1 VGRCPHGS
9 RDRRGP
15 GRREDNLPVGEHR
28 RRVDRVR
35 YPRRPGDD
43 FVGFGLAILFLR
55 IVDTKAQMPIS
66 YLGAAWNVLSTLIP
80 ALVGE
85 NVTTL
90 LLWPALG
97 AIGCAFAFEAIL
109 KFDIEAESSRKAAM
123 PTRTHCTESVRELQR
138 RHPAAW
144 SQASRI
150 RIRPLSFAV
159 RGTDVD
165 EAGRC
170 GWCR

>member
-1 VGRCPHGS
+1 
-9 RDRRGP
+9 
-15 GRREDNLPVGEHR
+15 
-28 RRVDRVR
+28 
-35 YPRRPGDD
+35 
-43 FVGFGLAILFLR
+43 
-55 IVDTKAQMPIS
+55 
-66 YLGAAWNVLSTLIP
+66 VLSTLIP
-80 ALVGE
+80 AVWRERHHASALAG
-85 NVTTL
+85 
-90 LLWPALG
+90 LG